1 MELLEKY
8 LQQKKIEAE
17 AQKKLKELKK
27 QIQAEFGMGEFEV
40 DGVKVTR
47 SSRIRIDLDKE
58 RALMKLGQ
66 EAYMDCEK
74 ATEYEVIT
82 VKRV

>member
-8 LQQKKIEAE
+8 LEQKKIEAE

-27 QIQAEFGMGEFEV
+27 QIQAEFAMGEFEV

-47 SSRIRIDLDKE
+47 ASRIRIDLDKE
-58 RALMKLGQ
+58 RVLMKLGQ